1 MQILKFD
8 TPNAMCIVLLCY
20 SPQIDDEKI
29 VGKKRYYKY
38 WNHAISHSFVEFGIC
53 IFIHFY
59 IFTFHFEMN
68 NNRRTTCTQISKILK

>member
-8 TPNAMCIVLLCY
+8 TPNAMCIELLCY

-53 IFIHFY
+53 TFIHFY
-59 IFTFHFEMN
+59 IFISLKH
-68 NNRRTTCTQISKILK
+68 RTTKSLISNFQSHLSF